1 MKVMIL
7 FFLINFKY
15 WKLIF
20 YMILFMSISI
30 TISTYSWFN
39 MWIGLEINMLTI
51 IPLMN
56 NTKNMFMTESSLKY
70 FIVQAMASSLLL
82 LSIIMMSIYQ
92 KNFKILL
99 LMNSALLIKLGSA
112 PFHFW
117 FPEVMEGQMW
127 NMNYILLT
135 MQKISPFMLLNYN
148 MNMPYFFSMIIIMNM
163 MVSML
168 MGLNQISLRKIMTF
182 SSMNHIAWMIAAIFF
197 IKTIWMMYFLIYMF
211 MLMNIIYIFNMFNIF
226 YIKQLIKI
234 NLSLYLKML
243 ILLNFFNMGGL
254 PPFIG
259 FLPKWLTIQSL
270 INFNFKPLMTI
281 MVILTLFTLFYY
293 TRLMMSS
300 LIMMKNYNLM
310 KYPINKLIMVMLW
323 INLLSLPLI
332 FMIFMN

>member
-1 MKVMIL
+1 MIL
-7 FFLINFKY
+7 FFLMNFKF

-20 YMILFMSISI
+20 YLILLMSVSI

-56 NTKNMFMTESSLKY
+56 NTKNMYMTESSLKY

-99 LMNSALLIKLGSA
+99 LMNSSLLIKLGSA

-127 NMNYILLT
+127 IMNYILLT
-135 MQKISPFMLLNYN
+135 LQKISPFMLLNYN
-148 MNMPYFFSMIIIMNM
+148 MNMPYFFSIIIIMNM

-168 MGLNQISLRKIMTF
+168 LGLNQISLRKIMTF
-182 SSMNHIAWMIAAIFF
+182 SSINHIAWMIAAIFF
-197 IKTIWMMYFLIYMF
+197 MKTIWIFYFLIYMF
-211 MLMNIIYIFNMFNIF
+211 MLMNIIYIFDLLNIF

-234 NLSLYLKML
+234 NLPLYFKML
-243 ILLNFFNMGGL
+243 ILMNFFSLGGL

-270 INFNFKPLMTI
+270 INYNFTTLMVM

-293 TRLMMSS
+293 IRLMISS
-300 LIMMKNYNLM
+300 LIMMSNSFLM
-310 KYPINKLIMVMLW
+310 KYSINKLIIMMMW
-323 INLLSLPLI
+323 INLLSLSLI